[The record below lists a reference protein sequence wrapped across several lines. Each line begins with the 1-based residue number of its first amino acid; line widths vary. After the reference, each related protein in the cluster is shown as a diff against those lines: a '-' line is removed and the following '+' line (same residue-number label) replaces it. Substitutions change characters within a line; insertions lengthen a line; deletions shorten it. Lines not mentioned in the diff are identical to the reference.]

1 MRYIFPLLIAFS
13 ALAVSASA
21 AYYSV
26 FGLSKLFAGARTEVI
41 IMAASLEV
49 AKLVV
54 ASLLY
59 RYWNDLSKAIRAYL
73 IIACVV
79 LVGITSMGIYGF
91 LSGAF
96 QETATQ
102 SNFLDKQ
109 VMILEKKQD
118 LFKESKSSLTTEKDQ
133 LTITISDLRT
143 SLSNPAQV
151 SYYSEE
157 AGQVITTTSSSTR
170 RALQSELNKAIEER
184 DIISQDLRNLSDSIA
199 AKDVEILEMQIGNE
213 SARELGPLKYVA
225 ALTGKPMEN
234 IVNLF
239 MLLLVFVFDPLAV
252 VLVVVANMAFLNVK
266 PKLKAKTNEW
276 TETPEEVNRMNIIG
290 QNGNDGM
297 HYGMLNDRIKNIE
310 KWVKSG
316 NRTTPKSG
324 DYWSNP
330 GKFDYGDKE

>member
-1 MRYIFPLLIAFS
+1 MIAFS

-184 DIISQDLRNLSDSIA
+184 DLISQDLRNLSDSIA

-290 QNGNDGM
+290 QNGNDGI
-297 HYGMLNDRIKNIE
+297 HYDMLNDRIKNIE

-316 NRTTPKSG
+316 NRTTAKSG
-324 DYWSNP
+324 DYWTNP

>member
-184 DIISQDLRNLSDSIA
+184 DLISQDLRNLSDSIA

-252 VLVVVANMAFLNVK
+252 VLVVVANMAFQNVK

-290 QNGNDGM
+290 QNGNYGI
-297 HYGMLNDRIKNIE
+297 HYDMLNDRIKNIE

>member
-184 DIISQDLRNLSDSIA
+184 DLISQDLRNLSDSIA

-316 NRTTPKSG
+316 NRTTAKSG
-324 DYWSNP
+324 DYWTNP

>member
-184 DIISQDLRNLSDSIA
+184 DLISQDLRNLSDSIA

>member
-1 MRYIFPLLIAFS
+1 MIAFS

>member
-109 VMILEKKQD
+109 VTILERKQD

-234 IVNLF
+234 IVNVF

-252 VLVVVANMAFLNVK
+252 VLVVVANMAFLNIK
-266 PKLKAKTNEW
+266 PKPKVKLNEW
-276 TETPEEVNRMNIIG
+276 TETPEQVNRMNIIG
-290 QNGNDGM
+290 QNGNDGI
-297 HYGMLNDRIKNIE
+297 HYDMLNDRLKNIE

-316 NRTTPKSG
+316 NRTTAKSG